1 MSGSLIVRDAT
12 YLVIGL
18 ISCAYASFDF
28 ADTISLPIT
37 TFGEL
42 VAFCTDSA
50 GRQHSSRHERE
61 RLHRTRDEVPQHAK
75 ADELSTP
82 PAPLSPMPRP
92 FERGDL
98 LENDLRARGLLD

>member
-1 MSGSLIVRDAT
+1 VSGSLIVRDAT

-50 GRQHSSRHERE
+50 GRQHSSRHERG
-61 RLHRTRDEVPQHAK
+61 RLRRNAPHTTRRCGRRSWK
-75 ADELSTP
+75 
-82 PAPLSPMPRP
+82 RP
-92 FERGDL
+92 
-98 LENDLRARGLLD
+98 NS